1 MAFIIS
7 ILSLLR
13 GCLGTACE
21 RAERPRLIC
30 GSPAARILIVA
41 LCVVLAAGCSTT
53 SMGEAPVA
61 PGDSAPS
68 AAAADKVVAVAT
80 PDDLKRLDDL
90 WKERSNQAS
99 VEKDYPIGPGD
110 VLSVS
115 VPQVAEIQARRVR
128 VSAQGTI
135 ELPLI
140 GIVQAG
146 GVTEAG
152 LAQELNMKLE
162 KFMYNPQASVFV
174 EQYRNRQVAVI
185 GEVSHPGLVVLNSPS
200 ETILD
205 VITRVGGLESVA
217 ADEIILIP
225 AEQAGTGTAQRLAAV
240 AYRPR
245 NAVDGTVDDSSGTV
259 GAQDKETEAPGLA
272 SEQPHSPGEPGDPER
287 LRHSAT
293 TDSSQEALA
302 MLPANARPIS
312 IPVTS
317 KSLTGAGRYLNLPVR
332 PGDVIVVPGGGDV
345 MVVGWVQRPGFFKVG
360 SGLTV
365 MGAIGAA
372 GGPMYAADTSAVTL
386 IRSTPNGSKTLV
398 PLNLKKISEGK
409 ESDIPVKGND
419 VIDVPYSG
427 LRIGPYIF
435 YSVLSRMG
443 VGGPA
448 IPAF

>member
-7 ILSLLR
+7 GLWR
-13 GCLGTACE
+13 GLWVTSEGTG
-21 RAERPRLIC
+21 RPRLIC
-30 GSPAARILIVA
+30 DSVVASTLVA
-41 LCVVLAAGCSTT
+41 LCLVVGGCSTT
-53 SMGEAPVA
+53 SMGEAAVA
-61 PGDSAPS
+61 PSDSAPS

-90 WKERSNQAS
+90 WKERSDQAS
-99 VEKDYPIGPGD
+99 IEKDYPIGPGD

-225 AEQAGTGTAQRLAAV
+225 AEQAGAGTAQRLAAV
-240 AYRPR
+240 AYRPP
-245 NAVDGTVDDSSGTV
+245 NAVDGTVGDPSGAA
-259 GAQDKETEAPGLA
+259 GAQDTATEAPGLA
-272 SEQPHSPGEPGDPER
+272 SNQPHSPGEPGDPER

-293 TDSSQEALA
+293 TDSSQAALA

-312 IPVTS
+312 IPVRS

-345 MVVGWVQRPGFFKVG
+345 MVVGWVERPGFFKVG

-372 GGPMYAADTSAVTL
+372 GGPMYAADTNAVTL
-386 IRSTPNGSKTLV
+386 IRSTSNGSKTVV
-398 PLNLKKISEGK
+398 PVNLKNISEGK

-448 IPAF
+448 VPAF

>member
-1 MAFIIS
+1 MFFIIS
-7 ILSLLR
+7 GLRRSLR
-13 GCLGTACE
+13 AACE
-21 RAERPRLIC
+21 ETGQPRLIA
-30 GSPAARILIVA
+30 GSLAACTLIAAV
-41 LCVVLAAGCSTT
+41 CVVIGAGCSTT

-61 PGDSAPS
+61 SSNSAPS
-68 AAAADKVVAVAT
+68 VAAADKAVAVAT
-80 PDDLKRLDDL
+80 PDDLKRLDNL
-90 WKERSNQAS
+90 WKERSDQTS
-99 VEKDYPIGPGD
+99 IEKDYPIGPGD
-110 VLSVS
+110 VLSIS
-115 VPQVAEIQARRVR
+115 VPQVAELQVKRVR

-135 ELPLI
+135 DLPLV

-152 LAQELNMKLE
+152 LAKELNMKLE

-174 EQYRNRQVAVI
+174 EEYRNRQVAVI
-185 GEVSHPGLVVLNSPS
+185 GAVSHPGLVVLNSPT

-205 VITRVGGLESVA
+205 VITRVGGLESAA

-240 AYRPR
+240 AYRAP
-245 NAVDGTVDDSSGTV
+245 NAVDGTVHDPSEAV
-259 GAQDKETEAPGLA
+259 GARDNTTEETGLA
-272 SEQPHSPGEPGDPER
+272 SDQSHSPGEPGDPER

-302 MLPANARPIS
+302 MLPQNARPIS
-312 IPVTS
+312 IPVKST
-317 KSLTGAGRYLNLPVR
+317 SLTGAGRYLNLPVR

-345 MVVGWVQRPGFFKVG
+345 MVVGWVHRPGYFKVG

-372 GGPMYAADTSAVTL
+372 GGPMYAADTSGVTL
-386 IRSTPNGSKTLV
+386 IRSTPNGSKTVV

-427 LRIGPYIF
+427 LRIGPFIF

>member
-1 MAFIIS
+1 
-7 ILSLLR
+7 
-13 GCLGTACE
+13 
-21 RAERPRLIC
+21 
-30 GSPAARILIVA
+30 
-41 LCVVLAAGCSTT
+41 
-53 SMGEAPVA
+53 MGEAPAA

-68 AAAADKVVAVAT
+68 VAAADKVVAVAT

-90 WKERSNQAS
+90 WKERSDLTS
-99 VEKDYPIGPGD
+99 IEKDYPIGPGD
-110 VLSVS
+110 VLSIS
-115 VPQVAEIQARRVR
+115 VPQVAELQAKKVR

-135 ELPLI
+135 ELPLV

-152 LAQELNMKLE
+152 LAKELNMKLE

-174 EQYRNRQVAVI
+174 EEYRNRQVAVI
-185 GEVSHPGLVVLNSPS
+185 GAVSRPGLVLLKSPS

-205 VITRVGGLESVA
+205 VITRVGGLEPTA

-240 AYRPR
+240 AYRPP
-245 NAVDGTVDDSSGTV
+245 NAVDGTVDDPSGTV
-259 GAQDKETEAPGLA
+259 GARDKATEERGLP
-272 SEQPHSPGEPGDPER
+272 SDQSHSPGEPGDPER

-293 TDSSQEALA
+293 TDASQEALA

-312 IPVTS
+312 IPVKST
-317 KSLTGAGRYLNLPVR
+317 SLTGAGRYLNLPVR

-345 MVVGWVQRPGFFKVG
+345 MVVGWVHRPGYFKVG

-372 GGPMYAADTSAVTL
+372 GGPMYAADTSDVTL
-386 IRSTPNGSKTLV
+386 IRSTPNGSKTVV
-398 PLNLKKISEGK
+398 PLNLKNISEGK

-419 VIDVPYSG
+419 VIDVPYSS

-443 VGGPA
+443 VGGPS

>member
-1 MAFIIS
+1 
-7 ILSLLR
+7 
-13 GCLGTACE
+13 
-21 RAERPRLIC
+21 
-30 GSPAARILIVA
+30 
-41 LCVVLAAGCSTT
+41 
-53 SMGEAPVA
+53 MGEAPVA
-61 PGDSAPS
+61 PGESAPS
-68 AAAADKVVAVAT
+68 AAAADKTVAVAT
-80 PDDLKRLDDL
+80 PEDLKRLDDL
-90 WKERSNQAS
+90 WKERSSQTS
-99 VEKDYPIGPGD
+99 TEKDYPIGPSD
-110 VLSVS
+110 VLSIS
-115 VPQVAEIQARRVR
+115 VPQVAELQIKKVR

-135 ELPLI
+135 ELPLV

-146 GVTEAG
+146 GVTEAE
-152 LAQELNMKLE
+152 LAKELDVKLE

-174 EQYRNRQVAVI
+174 EEYRNRQVAVI
-185 GEVSHPGLVVLNSPS
+185 GAVSHPGLVVLNSPS

-205 VITRVGGLESVA
+205 VITRVGGLGSTA

-240 AYRPR
+240 AYRPPS
-245 NAVDGTVDDSSGTV
+245 AADGAADDPSGTL
-259 GAQDKETEAPGLA
+259 GAQDKGTEDPGLA
-272 SEQPHSPGEPGDPER
+272 SGQPHSPGEPGDPER

-302 MLPANARPIS
+302 MLPASAQPIS
-312 IPVTS
+312 IPVKST
-317 KSLTGAGRYLNLPVR
+317 SLTGAGRYLNLPVR

-345 MVVGWVQRPGFFKVG
+345 MVVGWVQRPGYFKVG

-386 IRSTPNGSKTLV
+386 IRSTPNGSKTVV
-398 PLNLKKISEGK
+398 PLNLKNISEGK

-435 YSVLSRMG
+435 YSLLSRMG
-443 VGGPA
+443 LGGPA

>member
-7 ILSLLR
+7 VLR
-13 GCLGTACE
+13 RCLWVAYEGTG
-21 RAERPRLIC
+21 RPRLIG
-30 GSPAARILIVA
+30 GSLAACTLIAAV
-41 LCVVLAAGCSTT
+41 CVVVGAGCSTT

-68 AAAADKVVAVAT
+68 AVVADKVVAVAT
-80 PDDLKRLDDL
+80 PEDLERLDNL
-90 WKERSNQAS
+90 WKERSNQTS
-99 VEKDYPIGPGD
+99 IDKDYPIGPGD
-110 VLSVS
+110 ILSIS
-115 VPQVAEIQARRVR
+115 VPQVAELEAKKVR

-135 ELPLI
+135 ELPLV

-152 LAQELNMKLE
+152 LAKELNMKLE
-162 KFMYNPQASVFV
+162 KFMYNPQAAVFV
-174 EQYRNRQVAVI
+174 EEYRNRQVAVI
-185 GEVSHPGLVVLNSPS
+185 GAVSRPGLVVLNSPS

-205 VITRVGGLESVA
+205 VITRVGGLESAA

-240 AYRPR
+240 AYRPP
-245 NAVDGTVDDSSGTV
+245 NAVDGAGDDPSGTV
-259 GAQDKETEAPGLA
+259 GARDNATEDTRSA
-272 SEQPHSPGEPGDPER
+272 SNQSHSPGEPSDPER

-302 MLPANARPIS
+302 MLPTNARPIS
-312 IPVTS
+312 IPVKS

-345 MVVGWVQRPGFFKVG
+345 MVVGWVERPGYFKVG

-372 GGPMYAADTSAVTL
+372 GGPMYAADTTDVTL
-386 IRSTPNGSKTLV
+386 IRSTPNGSKRVV
-398 PLNLKKISEGK
+398 PLNLKNISEGK

-419 VIDVPYSG
+419 VIDVPYSS
-427 LRIGPYIF
+427 LRIGPYVF
-435 YSVLSRMG
+435 YSVISRMG
-443 VGGPA
+443 LGGPA

>member
-7 ILSLLR
+7 LLR
-13 GCLGTACE
+13 DFL
-21 RAERPRLIC
+21 RAPDKRAGRSRLFC
-30 GSPAARILIVA
+30 DSRAARTLIVA
-41 LCVVLAAGCSTT
+41 VCVVTGAGCSTT
-53 SMGEAPVA
+53 SMGEAPVP

-68 AAAADKVVAVAT
+68 AAAADQAVAVAT
-80 PDDLKRLDDL
+80 PEDLKRLDDL
-90 WKERSNQAS
+90 WKERSDQTS
-99 VEKDYPIGPGD
+99 IEKDYPIGPGD
-110 VLSVS
+110 ILSVS
-115 VPQVAEIQARRVR
+115 VPQVAELQAKKVR
-128 VSAQGTI
+128 VSAQGAF
-135 ELPLI
+135 ELPLV

-146 GVTEAG
+146 GLTEAE
-152 LAQELNMKLE
+152 LAKELNMKLE

-174 EQYRNRQVAVI
+174 EEYRNRQVAVI
-185 GEVSHPGLVVLNSPS
+185 GAVSHPGLVVLNSPS
-200 ETILD
+200 ETILE

-240 AYRPR
+240 AYRPA

-259 GAQDKETEAPGLA
+259 GAQDKATEETSIA
-272 SEQPHSPGEPGDPER
+272 SDESHSPGEPGDPER

-312 IPVTS
+312 IPVRS

-345 MVVGWVQRPGFFKVG
+345 MVVGWVQRPGYFKVG

-372 GGPMYAADTSAVTL
+372 GGPM
-386 IRSTPNGSKTLV
+386 
-398 PLNLKKISEGK
+398 
-409 ESDIPVKGND
+409 
-419 VIDVPYSG
+419 
-427 LRIGPYIF
+427 
-435 YSVLSRMG
+435 
-443 VGGPA
+443 
-448 IPAF
+448 